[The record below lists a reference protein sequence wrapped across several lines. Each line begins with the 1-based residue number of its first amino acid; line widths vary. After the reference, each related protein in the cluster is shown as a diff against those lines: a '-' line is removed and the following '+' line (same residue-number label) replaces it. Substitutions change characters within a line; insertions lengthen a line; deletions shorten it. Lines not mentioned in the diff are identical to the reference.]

1 MKTMDPQSTLNNQ
14 KLQVVYPDLLCRDWI
29 AAGTNGPSGEE
40 EIPEPDPDLEE
51 TVKEEYEYLRN
62 RLKEELG
69 REPTDEELDEW
80 LRRHTEAY

>member
-1 MKTMDPQSTLNNQ
+1 MKAMEPQSTLNNH
-14 KLQVVYPDLLCRDWI
+14 KLLVVNADLSCRAWF
-29 AAGTNGPSGEE
+29 AAGIDGATGEE
-40 EIPEPDPDLEE
+40 ETPEPDPDLKEA
-51 TVKEEYEYLRN
+51 VKEEYEYLRN